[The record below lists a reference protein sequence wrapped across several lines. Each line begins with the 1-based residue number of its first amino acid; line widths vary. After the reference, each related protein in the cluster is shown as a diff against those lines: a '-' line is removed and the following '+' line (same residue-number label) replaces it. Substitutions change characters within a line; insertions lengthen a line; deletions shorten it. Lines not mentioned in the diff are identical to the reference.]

1 MAGGEPARALVVRL
15 LDALDEVAGLQKR
28 FEELERQVNR
38 TSRNSSV
45 APSSDSPLTR
55 QQRRQLAR
63 ERAKKQLER
72 ERREARSQGGQPG
85 HEGSSRPPA
94 EPEQL
99 TAGPFDCVPGR
110 CGCGHRFT
118 GGEERVGDPVGHQQ
132 WELPVVVAEVRE
144 WAAAAR
150 VPRLRQ
156 AGAGGA
162 AGGRVVERV
171 RAAVARACRGAGRG
185 LPALARE
192 DRRAARRV
200 LRNRAQHWCGRWD
213 AAARQ
218 PRAARPV
225 ARAARSDQARRG
237 RACR

>member
-1 MAGGEPARALVVRL
+1 MDRIEAEAIAVAGGEPARALVVRL

-144 WAAAAR
+144 WR
-150 VPRLRQ
+150 RLRLECPI
-156 AGAGGA
+156 A
-162 AGGRVVERV
+162 ASRRW
-171 RAAVARACRGAGRG
+171 RSCRRACR
-185 LPALARE
+185 
-192 DRRAARRV
+192 
-200 LRNRAQHWCGRWD
+200 
-213 AAARQ
+213 
-218 PRAARPV
+218 
-225 ARAARSDQARRG
+225 
-237 RACR
+237 